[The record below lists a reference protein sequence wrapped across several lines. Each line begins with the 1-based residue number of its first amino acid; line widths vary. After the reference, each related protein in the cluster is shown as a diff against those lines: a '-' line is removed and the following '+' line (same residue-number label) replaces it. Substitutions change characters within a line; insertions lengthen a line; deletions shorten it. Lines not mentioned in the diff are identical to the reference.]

1 MKKTYIEPT
10 IKVVKVQQMQVIA
23 ASPAG
28 ADTAKS
34 HKASSEYET
43 LTKGND
49 VGNIWDDDDE

>member
-10 IKVVKVQQMQVIA
+10 INVVKVQQTQMIA

-34 HKASSEYET
+34 NKASGDYET
-43 LTKGND
+43 LTKEND
-49 VGNIWDDDDE
+49 FGNIWGDDEE

>member
-23 ASPAG
+23 ESPAG
-28 ADTAKS
+28 TQTKGD
-34 HKASSEYET
+34 ASSEYET

>member
-23 ASPAG
+23 SSPDGARTASG
-28 ADTAKS
+28 S
-34 HKASSEYET
+34 ASSEYET

>member
-28 ADTAKS
+28 AEAKS
-34 HKASSEYET
+34 NKASSEYET